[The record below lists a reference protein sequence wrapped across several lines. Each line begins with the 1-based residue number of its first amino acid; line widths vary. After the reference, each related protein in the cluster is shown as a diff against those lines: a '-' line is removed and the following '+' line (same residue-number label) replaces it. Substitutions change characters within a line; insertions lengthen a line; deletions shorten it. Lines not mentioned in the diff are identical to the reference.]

1 MDRTVPA
8 PVQTFM
14 GTMMTEILNPVMA
27 VIFGAALVYFLFGL
41 MVFIFG
47 AGQESKRSEGKRHML
62 WGLLGMVVMV
72 SSFTI
77 IRLTLRTFGVKN
89 EELPAPIETWYV
101 GEKDN

>member
-1 MDRTVPA
+1 
-8 PVQTFM
+8 
-14 GTMMTEILNPVMA
+14 
-27 VIFGAALVYFLFGL
+27 
-41 MVFIFG
+41 
-47 AGQESKRSEGKRHML
+47 ML
-62 WGLLGMVVMV
+62 WGLMGMVVMV